1 MSKTRWVVA
10 ALLMLVCMPGAV
22 FAQATGT
29 VQGTAV
35 DATTG
40 QPLSGVQVTIV
51 GTGIGGV
58 TNDQGRYLLL
68 NVPVGERVVRA
79 EMIGYAE
86 VEHPV
91 FVRSGATSTL
101 PFSLT
106 QTAVT
111 LQRLNVV
118 VTALGLERQERTL
131 TTSVQQVTG
140 DQISRVPDGNLVAAL
155 TGKISG
161 VNITNSNVGGGSSR
175 IVIRG
180 ANSLTGSNQPL
191 FVVDGIPVSNMTGSN
206 PFGSRGY
213 NAIDY
218 GNAIQDLHPNDIE
231 SLTVLKGPNAA
242 ALYGSRAANGAI
254 IITTRGGRRSQG
266 LGIGVTATSTLTFE
280 SPLKLPEYQN
290 LYGQG
295 WNGRFRYVNGRGGGT
310 FDDYDES
317 WGPRLDM
324 GLQIPQFF
332 SNGEAVPWVSN
343 PNNVRDFFE
352 TGRTA
357 NTNVAFATTTDRSS
371 TRLSIGSYDQDGM
384 YPGFRQQRTT
394 IGLNSSIDI
403 TDRLHTQ
410 LSAQYLNSDGV
421 NRPSQGYG
429 ADNFMWQFLWFG
441 RQVDTGLL
449 KDKLRNADGT
459 QYNWNNRWNN
469 NPYWTALVNGNNDER
484 DRIIGSAAISYDVAP
499 WMSAT
504 LRTGTDWFS
513 DTRRRHF
520 ASGTIGQTGVDANG
534 AFGESNV
541 FRQETNTDF
550 MLATKPR
557 LFGEVALSGNVGGSR
572 RDNNYRSN
580 GVYVRNLVVTDLF
593 DINNAAVTPDL
604 SDWREMQRVNSLY
617 GAAQVGFRN
626 VLFMDVTGRNDWSS
640 TLPAANNSYFYPSVS
655 AGLIFSE
662 LVAIPG
668 LEYAKLRAG
677 WAQVGND
684 AAPYQLLDPYLA
696 DAPFNGVPRYTASN
710 RLRNFELRPE
720 TTESWEIGTEL
731 RFMDDRLNFD
741 FTYYNKVTYDQIVP
755 VQIPAPTGFT
765 SRMLNAGQIR
775 NKGIEVLVG
784 GTPLRLGDGF
794 NWDVTLNYS
803 KNNNSVDELYGDLE
817 TIVLDTYYGV
827 SVEARPGQPYGQ
839 MYGRKFVRDSQG
851 RIVVGANGLPLNVA
865 SVTGADGVSR
875 STSGLLGNYNPDF
888 VWGVTN
894 RMRFRGVELSFL
906 IDGQRGGSIYSL
918 TNVYGTRAG
927 VLSNTILGREQA
939 DTLGVPITP
948 ANGGGLIVPNS
959 VRVVAGDTVPNEVRV
974 TAQAYHRGLT
984 GIHENWVYDATFTK
998 LREVRVAT
1006 DVPRAWTNY
1015 LRVSRASVALIGRNL
1030 MLWSDVPNIDPETAF
1045 NPGNAQGF
1053 EYSQPPSARSIGFSI
1068 TIMP

>member
-1 MSKTRWVVA
+1 MSKTRWVA
-10 ALLMLVCMPGAV
+10 AVLLMLVSVPGALV
-22 FAQATGT
+22 AQGTGT

-40 QPLSGVQVTIV
+40 QPLSGVQISVV
-51 GTGIGGV
+51 GTGLGGI
-58 TNDQGRYLLL
+58 TNDQGRFLLL
-68 NVPVGERVVRA
+68 NIPVGERTVRA
-79 EMIGYAE
+79 EIIGFAA
-86 VEHPV
+86 VDQPV
-91 FVRSGATSTL
+91 FVRTGATATVS
-101 PFSLT
+101 FALT

-131 TTSVQQVTG
+131 TTSVQQVAG

-161 VNITNSNVGGGSSR
+161 VNITNSNVAGGSSR

-180 ANSLTGSNQPL
+180 ANSLTGGNQPL

-254 IITTRGGRRSQG
+254 IITTRSGRRSQG
-266 LGIGVTATSTLTFE
+266 LGIGVTATSTVSFE
-280 SPLKLPEYQN
+280 APLKLPEYQN
-290 LYGQG
+290 QYGQG
-295 WNGRFRYVNGRGGGT
+295 WNGRYRYVNGKGGGT
-310 FDDYDES
+310 YDDYDES

-324 GLQIPQFF
+324 GLMIPQFF

-343 PNNVRDFFE
+343 PDNVRNFFE

-357 NTNVAFATTTDRSS
+357 NTNVAFATSTDRSN
-371 TRLSIGSYDQDGM
+371 TRVSIGNFDQDGM
-384 YPGFRQQRTT
+384 YPGYRQQRTT
-394 IGLNSSIDI
+394 LGVNTSIDL

-410 LSAQYLNSDGV
+410 LSAQYLNSNGE

-449 KDKLRNADGT
+449 KDRLRNPDGT

-469 NPYWTALVNGNNDER
+469 NPYWTAIVNGNSDDR
-484 DRIIGSAAISYDVAP
+484 DRIIGSASISYDVTP
-499 WMSAT
+499 WLSAS

-513 DTRRRHF
+513 DVRRRQF
-520 ASGTIGQTGVDANG
+520 AAGTIGQTGVDANG

-541 FRQETNTDF
+541 FRQETNTDV

-557 LFGEVALSGNVGGSR
+557 AFGDMTLSGNFGGSR
-572 RDNNYRSN
+572 RNNSYRSN
-580 GVYVRNLVVTDLF
+580 GVYVRNLVVKDLW
-593 DINNAAVTPDL
+593 DVNNAAVTPDV
-604 SDWREMQRVNSLY
+604 SDWREAQRVNSMY
-617 GAAQVGFRN
+617 GAAQVGYRN
-626 VLFMDVTGRNDWSS
+626 LLFMDITGRNDWSS
-640 TLPAANNSYFYPSVS
+640 TLPENNNSYFYPSVS

-662 LVAIPG
+662 LVAVPG
-668 LEYAKLRAG
+668 LEYGKLRTG

-684 AAPYQLLDPYLA
+684 ADPYQLLDPYLA

-710 RLRNFELRPE
+710 RLRNFDLRPE
-720 TTESWEIGTEL
+720 TTESWEVGTEL
-731 RFMDDRLNFD
+731 RFMEDRLNFD
-741 FTYYNKVTYDQIVP
+741 FTYYNKVTFDQIVP

-775 NKGIEVLVG
+775 NKGIEMLVG
-784 GTPLRLGDGF
+784 GTPLRF
-794 NWDVTLNYS
+794 ENFSWDVTLNYS
-803 KNNNSVDELYGDLE
+803 KNNNTVDELYGDLE

-827 SVEARPGQPYGQ
+827 SVEARPGEPYGQ

-851 RIVVGANGLPLNVA
+851 RIVVGNNGLPLNVA
-865 SVTGADGVSR
+865 SVTGPDGVSR

-888 VWGVTN
+888 NWGVTN
-894 RMRFRGVELSFL
+894 RMRIRGIELSFL
-906 IDGQRGGSIYSL
+906 IDGQKGGSIYSL

-927 VLSNTILGREQA
+927 VLSNTLLGREQA
-939 DTLGVPITP
+939 DSLGAPITP

-959 VRVVAGDTVPNEVRV
+959 VRVVAGDTVPNDVRV
-974 TAQAYHRGLT
+974 AAQSYHRGLT
-984 GIHENWVYDATFTK
+984 GLHENFVYDATFTK

-1006 DVPRAWTNY
+1006 DVPRAWTNQ
-1015 LRVSRASVALIGRNL
+1015 LRVSRMSVALIGRNL
-1030 MLWSDVPNIDPETAF
+1030 MLWSDVPHIDPETAF

-1053 EYSQPPSARSIGFSI
+1053 EYSQPPSARSIGFSV